1 VIELILKGGVSYLLG
16 AVIGGL
22 VVGRFKGGVDIRQSG
37 SGNAG
42 GTNALRT
49 QGAGF
54 AFWVMLID
62 IGKGWLA
69 TTVVARVALPAALLA
84 EPRLHAWCLAVCGVA
99 VLLGHVYPVW
109 YGFRGGKGVATLL
122 GAVGGIAPWLLVPM
136 ILTWLLAAV
145 LFGYVGLASMLAACA
160 AAVAI
165 AASTLTPRIPLLGF
179 GGVSALLIVFTH
191 RGNIVR
197 MRCGTEPR
205 AQRLWLLGA
214 RRGGVT

>member
-1 VIELILKGGVSYLLG
+1 MIELFLKGAVSYLLG

-22 VVGRFKGGVDIRQSG
+22 VVGRFKGGIDIRLSG

-69 TTVVARVALPAALLA
+69 TAVVARVALPAALSA
-84 EPRLHAWCLAVCGVA
+84 EPQLHTWCVAMCGVA

-122 GAVGGIAPWLLVPM
+122 GAVGGIAPWLLLPVL
-136 ILTWLLAAV
+136 LTWLLAAV

-165 AASTLTPRIPLLGF
+165 AMSSLTPRAPLLTF
-179 GGVSALLIVFTH
+179 GVVTALLIFFTH
-191 RGNIVR
+191 RVNIAR